1 MYDSVKSLEIK
12 TYMVFYWLI
21 FNLYRYYSSFNPTAG
36 LAIPILISIIKEK
49 EQIETQLAEY
59 LAQKSLSSITINE
72 AVPNLS
78 K

>member
-49 EQIETQLAEY
+49 EQTETQPVFAET
-59 LAQKSLSSITINE
+59 QISTFSIWFKTF
-72 AVPNLS
+72 
-78 K
+78 